1 MKKYQLAV
9 AVKEQEYLKRLAD
22 YVHDSKLGEQWQV
35 TGFTHADA
43 CKQYVKQGYKLDLI
57 AAQPELLTEMK
68 EGLPNV
74 PAVALVHK
82 LGESKEEHELHQFQP
97 LPLLLRR
104 LSEIHARA
112 ASQPF
117 HTAGA
122 FDQAADVKIIS
133 VYSASGGIGKTAL
146 ALHLVHAA
154 STHRYRTFYL
164 NLERWNTSDV
174 WLGQPYNG
182 DGANEGEGKGEG
194 LSELLYGLKAQPD
207 QAVMW
212 LMEHRKRHELLK
224 GDYLAACTNLEDR
237 LTLGAED
244 ALSLVDV
251 IVRSGQYDLIVID
264 LDDGLDELHTS
275 IFELSNQVLWVLN
288 DNASVRNKQM
298 MALRYGEQK
307 WSGRFGRLSRKFVFV
322 KNHAA
327 SMAHSSLS
335 MIKGLECAPILL
347 PEIRE
352 WREAA
357 DVTLLSS
364 PMFRAAVDKLF
375 MHIFLEGGESGC

>member
-22 YVHDSKLGEQWQV
+22 YVRDSKLGERWQV

-43 CKQYVKQGYKLDLI
+43 CKQYVKQGYKIDLI
-57 AAQPELLTEMK
+57 AAQPELLNEMK
-68 EGLPNV
+68 EELPNV

-97 LPLLLRR
+97 LPLLLQRF
-104 LSEIHARA
+104 SEIHARV
-112 ASQPF
+112 ASQTF
-117 HTAGA
+117 HAAGA
-122 FDQAADVKIIS
+122 FDQAADVKIVS

-146 ALHLVHAA
+146 ALHLAHAA

-182 DGANEGEGKGEG
+182 DGASEGEGGG

-207 QAVMW
+207 QAVRW
-212 LMEHRKRHELLK
+212 LVEHRKRHELLK

-251 IVRSGQYDLIVID
+251 IARSGQYDLIVVD

-275 IFELSNQVLWVLN
+275 IFEQSNQVLWVLN
-288 DNASVRNKQM
+288 DNASVRNKQK

-307 WSGRFGRLSRKFVFV
+307 WSGRFSRLSRKFVFV
-322 KNHAA
+322 KNHAVP
-327 SMAHSSLS
+327 MAHSSLS
-335 MIKGLECAPILL
+335 VINGLEYAPILL
-347 PEIRE
+347 PEVRE
-352 WREAA
+352 WRGAA
-357 DVTLLSS
+357 AVTLLSS
-364 PMFRAAVDKLF
+364 PLFRAAVDKLF
-375 MHIFLEGGESGC
+375 MHIFREGGESGC